1 MVTSSEVVE
10 QEKMEETPAV
20 QLIAVE
26 IEHPEFAQLINDIRE
41 FDWKLINRLRKED
54 IARVRATGFTFNNN
68 GLENQRQELKTFLL
82 QHPSCMASDFEM
94 IMSKLNIFGYLITQK
109 KMEVVKKEEEKEK
122 KRMKKT
128 RAIKHEKPKLPPKVI
143 VIDDE
148 EDEGTDSEDS
158 EDSEEE
164 DDGLTL
170 T

>member
-1 MVTSSEVVE
+1 
-10 QEKMEETPAV
+10 MEETPAV

-54 IARVRATGFTFNNN
+54 LARVCATGLQFKNK
-68 GLENQRQELKTFLL
+68 GVENQREELKSFLL
-82 QHPSCMASDFEM
+82 EHPSCMASDFEM
-94 IMSKLNIFGYLITQK
+94 IMSKLNVFAFLIAQK
-109 KMEVVKKEEEKEK
+109 KMEVVKNEEEKEK

-143 VIDDE
+143 VIDEE
-148 EDEGTDSEDS
+148 EDEGTYS

-164 DDGLTL
+164 SDGLTL

>member
-1 MVTSSEVVE
+1 
-10 QEKMEETPAV
+10 MEDTPAV

-54 IARVRATGFTFNNN
+54 LARVCSTGFQFKNK
-68 GLENQRQELKTFLL
+68 GVENQREELKSFLL
-82 QHPSCMASDFEM
+82 EHPSCMASDFEM
-94 IMSKLNIFGYLITQK
+94 IMSKLNVFAFLIAQK
-109 KMEVVKKEEEKEK
+109 KMEVVKNEEEKEK

-128 RAIKHEKPKLPPKVI
+128 RAIKHEKPKLPSKVI
-143 VIDDE
+143 VIDDNE

-164 DDGLTL
+164 SDGLTL

>member
-1 MVTSSEVVE
+1 
-10 QEKMEETPAV
+10 MEDTPAV

-54 IARVRATGFTFNNN
+54 LARVCATGFQFKNK
-68 GLENQRQELKTFLL
+68 GVENQREELKSFLL
-82 QHPSCMASDFEM
+82 EHPSCMASDFEM
-94 IMSKLNIFGYLITQK
+94 IMSKLNVFAFLIAQK
-109 KMEVVKKEEEKEK
+109 KMEAVQEEAEKEK

-143 VIDDE
+143 VIDEE
-148 EDEGTDSEDS
+148 EDEGTYSEDS

>member
-1 MVTSSEVVE
+1 
-10 QEKMEETPAV
+10 MEETPAV

-26 IEHPEFAQLINDIRE
+26 IEHPEFATLLNDIRE

-54 IARVRATGFTFNNN
+54 LARVHSTGLQFANK
-68 GLENQRQELKTFLL
+68 GLENQQQELKTFLL

-94 IMSKLNIFGYLITQK
+94 IMSKLNIFGYLIAQK
-109 KMEVVKKEEEKEK
+109 KMEVVKKETEKEK
-122 KRMKKT
+122 KRTKKT
-128 RAIKHEKPKLPPKVI
+128 KEIKHEKPKLPPKVI
-143 VIDDE
+143 VIDDNEE